1 MFSKKYTAA
10 MRDRQLNFLKFFNQ
24 ILPSFRFL
32 MYITTYAENSVVD
45 AILGYFIAG
54 YKYTTI
60 IRLLA
65 VYHGTVKNLIK
76 KL

>member
-32 MYITTYAENSVVD
+32 MYITIYAESSVVD
-45 AILGYFIAG
+45 AILGYFTAG

-60 IRLLA
+60 IRLQA
-65 VYHGTVKNLIK
+65 VYHGTAMEFVSL
-76 KL
+76 